1 MTNLSA
7 RFSNVHKCFGDVD
20 ALRGLDLSIPRGGV
34 MALLGRNGAEK
45 STALRCLMGLE
56 RPDRGQLSLLGHD
69 PLTLDVL
76 MRQRIGYLSEDGVPF
91 PSSTADELIRF
102 CAPLYPHWSRALEQ
116 KIVSRFQIDSR
127 RKLSDLS
134 LGQRRAVGL
143 LLAVCPQ
150 PELLILDEPAANL
163 DAVVR
168 REFLDIVLGLVD
180 DDDHNDDVRRTVIF
194 SSHILSDVERIAD
207 RVAILH
213 RGRLLIER
221 PLDELK
227 EQVRRL
233 RLMFAGAPP
242 ERLELSGL
250 LSLRRAGNEM
260 RATVI
265 GYDDDAIE
273 NLAADL
279 QASVEVQQLGLE
291 ELFIDLV
298 DDGDSAAVA
307 AAV

>member
-1 MTNLSA
+1 MTEVSA
-7 RFSNVHKCFGDVD
+7 RFSNVHKRFGDVD
-20 ALRGLDLSIPRGGV
+20 ALSGLELSIPRGSV
-34 MALLGRNGAEK
+34 VALLGRNGAGK
-45 STALRCLMGLE
+45 STALRCLVGLE
-56 RPDRGQLSLLGHD
+56 RPDSGQLSVVGHE
-69 PLTLDVL
+69 PLTLDVP

-91 PSSTADELIRF
+91 PFATADKLIRF
-102 CAPLYPHWSRALEQ
+102 CAPLYPHWSGALEQ
-116 KIVSRFQIDSR
+116 QILSRFQIDPR
-127 RKLSDLS
+127 RKLRDLS

-163 DAVVR
+163 DALVR
-168 REFLDIVLGLVD
+168 REFLDIVLGLVGD
-180 DDDHNDDVRRTVIF
+180 DDARRTVIF

-213 RGRLLIER
+213 HGRLLIER

-250 LSLRRAGNEM
+250 LSLRRAGHEM

-273 NLAADL
+273 DLAVDL
-279 QASVEVQQLGLE
+279 HARVEVQQLGLE

-298 DDGDSAAVA
+298 DDGDSAAA
-307 AAV
+307 AAAI

>member
-1 MTNLSA
+1 M
-7 RFSNVHKCFGDVD
+7 
-20 ALRGLDLSIPRGGV
+20 
-34 MALLGRNGAEK
+34 
-45 STALRCLMGLE
+45 
-56 RPDRGQLSLLGHD
+56 
-69 PLTLDVL
+69 
-76 MRQRIGYLSEDGVPF
+76 
-91 PSSTADELIRF
+91 
-102 CAPLYPHWSRALEQ
+102 
-116 KIVSRFQIDSR
+116 
-127 RKLSDLS
+127 
-134 LGQRRAVGL
+134 
-143 LLAVCPQ
+143 LAVCPQ

-168 REFLDIVLGLVD
+168 REFLEIVLGLVD
-180 DDDHNDDVRRTVIF
+180 VDGAGRTVIF

-250 LSLRRAGNEM
+250 LALRRAGHEM

-265 GYDDDAIE
+265 GYDDDAID
-273 NLAADL
+273 NLAAELD
-279 QASVEVQQLGLE
+279 ARVEIQRLGLE

-298 DDGDSAAVA
+298 DDGEGAAAA